1 VDLAVGI
8 DIGFDDASAIAI
20 YVIVWSIVFIES
32 GLLFGFFLPG
42 DTLLLAAGIA
52 AKTGRADIYVLVIGV
67 VIAAILGDSTG
78 YALGRRAGRP
88 LLERRDGRVLNQ
100 HNLQRAT
107 AFYDRFGSFTIVAA
121 RFVPWARTFAPLIA
135 GCTLM
140 PYRKFLA
147 WNVMGGVLW
156 GAGIPFLG
164 YLVGEIPG
172 FEAIALGAVAV
183 MVVISFIGPVIHYLQ
198 ARKKYPVGVVEEQ
211 EDLIEEALD

>member
-147 WNVMGGVLW
+147 WNVIGGVLW